1 METKNREK
9 LLLIATGTVAVLWL
23 LNLLVFSPLID
34 NWHSRSD
41 EIIKLRK
48 QIAEGTTLA
57 RREPTIRDRWDNM
70 RANALPNNPTLAER
84 QLFTAFDHW
93 VGSGRVTEGSFRP
106 QVQEGDTNFSTV
118 DCRSDVSGNLQT
130 VTAFLKAM
138 NQDPLANK
146 VGSFELASKDD
157 NGQQLTLGLSLSG
170 LILTDSDP
178 SSFAPTP
185 PPPAGTNAPPVGTN
199 MVAST
204 EPDLFQIIARNN
216 IFNQSRRFSDNTTRP
231 PTPKVDTITF
241 HGAASSSG
249 LGSAYFSGSG
259 ISDQR
264 EYKAGDSLAGD
275 LKIARII
282 NTVDGDVAAILTNST
297 SNTFTLNTGSNA
309 SMQREDNGPWRVMG
323 YIAAVI
329 TPATNST
336 ESTVSAPGTST
347 GAEDVLARLRK
358 RREAE

>member
-9 LLLIATGTVAVLWL
+9 LLLIATATVAALWL
-23 LNLLVFSPLID
+23 LNLLVFGPLID
-34 NWHSRSD
+34 SWHSRSD
-41 EIIKLRK
+41 EIAKLK
-48 QIAEGTTLA
+48 KEIAEGTTLA

-93 VGSGRVTEGSFRP
+93 VGAGRVTEGSFRP
-106 QVQEGDTNFSTV
+106 QVQDGDTNFSTV
-118 DCRSDVSGNLQT
+118 DCRSDVSGNIQ
-130 VTAFLKAM
+130 AMSEFLKAM
-138 NQDPLANK
+138 SKDPLANK
-146 VGSFELASKDD
+146 VASFELAAKDD

-178 SSFAPTP
+178 SSFAPTT
-185 PPPAGTNAPPVGTN
+185 PPPAGTNAAANTN
-199 MVAST
+199 VVASA

-216 IFNQSRRFSDNTTRP
+216 IFNQSRTFRENGVRP

-249 LGSAYFSGSG
+249 LGSAYFSGTG
-259 ISDQR
+259 VSDQR
-264 EYKAGDSLAGD
+264 EYKVGDSLTGD

-282 NTVDGDVAAILTNST
+282 NTVDGDVAAILTNSS

-309 SMQREDNGPWRVMG
+309 SMRREDNGPWRVMG
-323 YIAAVI
+323 YIAAVT

-336 ESTVSAPGTST
+336 ESTVSSPGTGT
-347 GAEDVLARLRK
+347 GAEDILARLRK